1 MAPATISKN
10 AKILIAVAA
19 LGYFVDVYDLILFGV
34 VRNPSLNSLGITDAK
49 DLVVQGGTLFNWQ
62 MFGMLLG
69 GILWGILGDKQGRKS
84 VLFGSILLYS
94 VANFANGFVHDLTA
108 YAILRFIAGIGL
120 AGELGAG
127 ITLVNET
134 LPREKRGIGTLL
146 VAGTGALGAVTARL
160 LYKSAQSWEWLR
172 AFVDV
177 ENTWRASYIIGGV
190 LGILLLLLRVGT
202 FESKMYQNASSSSKR
217 GDFFSLFTNS
227 RRFLKYFYCFLI
239 GIPVWYIVSVLIFY
253 APEISVILHVQGE
266 KVTGGDAIMFGYLG
280 LSAGDFS
287 VGLVSQFFK
296 SRKKSVT
303 IFIAAC
309 IVFTL
314 LYLNLD
320 GISTSLFYA
329 ICFALGFFGGY
340 WAIFVTM
347 ASEQFGTNLRAT
359 VTTTIPNFV
368 RGAVIPITWGF
379 QALAGE
385 KKENIIEAALI
396 VGMICFVLALWATSQ
411 VEETFSKDLDYVE

>member
-1 MAPATISKN
+1 
-10 AKILIAVAA
+10 
-19 LGYFVDVYDLILFGV
+19 
-34 VRNPSLNSLGITDAK
+34 
-49 DLVVQGGTLFNWQ
+49 
-62 MFGMLLG
+62 
-69 GILWGILGDKQGRKS
+69 
-84 VLFGSILLYS
+84 
-94 VANFANGFVHDLTA
+94 
-108 YAILRFIAGIGL
+108 
-120 AGELGAG
+120 
-127 ITLVNET
+127 
-134 LPREKRGIGTLL
+134 
-146 VAGTGALGAVTARL
+146 
-160 LYKSAQSWEWLR
+160 
-172 AFVDV
+172 
-177 ENTWRASYIIGGV
+177 
-190 LGILLLLLRVGT
+190 
-202 FESKMYQNASSSSKR
+202 
-217 GDFFSLFTNS
+217 
-227 RRFLKYFYCFLI
+227 
-239 GIPVWYIVSVLIFY
+239 
-253 APEISVILHVQGE
+253 VQGE